1 MKILIWRIASLMIFL
16 ILVLLKLSILRIKRI
31 IQWII
36 WIICKMEIQ
45 INIMMIRKN
54 LINSLFNRIIKF
66 NKTIFLEISFKRLRF
81 NIKISFPSSNLT
93 NRIIISQLIL
103 SIIIKNKIVCI
114 KIWKMKRFLGFKW
127 NYKNIWI

>member
-1 MKILIWRIASLMIFL
+1 
-16 ILVLLKLSILRIKRI
+16 
-31 IQWII
+31 
-36 WIICKMEIQ
+36 MEIQ

-54 LINSLFNRIIKF
+54 LINSLFNRIIQF

-114 KIWKMKRFLGFKW
+114 KI
-127 NYKNIWI
+127 

>member
-1 MKILIWRIASLMIFL
+1 
-16 ILVLLKLSILRIKRI
+16 
-31 IQWII
+31 
-36 WIICKMEIQ
+36 MEIQ

-54 LINSLFNRIIKF
+54 LINSLFNRIIQF

-81 NIKISFPSSNLT
+81 KIKISFPSSNLT

-114 KIWKMKRFLGFKW
+114 KI
-127 NYKNIWI
+127 

>member
-1 MKILIWRIASLMIFL
+1 
-16 ILVLLKLSILRIKRI
+16 
-31 IQWII
+31 
-36 WIICKMEIQ
+36 MEIQ

-54 LINSLFNRIIKF
+54 LINSLFNRIIQF
-66 NKTIFLEISFKRLRF
+66 NKTIFLEISFKRIRF

-114 KIWKMKRFLGFKW
+114 KI
-127 NYKNIWI
+127 

>member
-1 MKILIWRIASLMIFL
+1 
-16 ILVLLKLSILRIKRI
+16 
-31 IQWII
+31 
-36 WIICKMEIQ
+36 MEIQ

-66 NKTIFLEISFKRLRF
+66 NKAIFLEISFKRLRF

-103 SIIIKNKIVCI
+103 SIIINNKIVCI
-114 KIWKMKRFLGFKW
+114 KI
-127 NYKNIWI
+127 

>member
-1 MKILIWRIASLMIFL
+1 
-16 ILVLLKLSILRIKRI
+16 
-31 IQWII
+31 
-36 WIICKMEIQ
+36 MEIQ

-81 NIKISFPSSNLT
+81 NIKIRFPSSNLT

-103 SIIIKNKIVCI
+103 SVIIKNKIVCI
-114 KIWKMKRFLGFKW
+114 KI
-127 NYKNIWI
+127 

>member
-1 MKILIWRIASLMIFL
+1 
-16 ILVLLKLSILRIKRI
+16 
-31 IQWII
+31 
-36 WIICKMEIQ
+36 MEIQ

-114 KIWKMKRFLGFKW
+114 KI
-127 NYKNIWI
+127 

>member
-1 MKILIWRIASLMIFL
+1 
-16 ILVLLKLSILRIKRI
+16 
-31 IQWII
+31 
-36 WIICKMEIQ
+36 MEIQ

-81 NIKISFPSSNLT
+81 NIKIRFPSSNLT

-114 KIWKMKRFLGFKW
+114 KI
-127 NYKNIWI
+127 